1 MPKRTL
7 SIKGEVKSVI
17 ERLFETID
25 VDKNLEISWEEFLA
39 FQAKAKM
46 SLEASWPFD
55 VSEIRQE
62 FSDIDTDGSGT
73 ISKSEF
79 VDVFSN
85 VYDVSAISQLEE
97 MLDVIIDKTNAKE
110 EVIVN
115 ESEQEKF
122 VREMME
128 DFDRSDLDGNGSMDF
143 SEYIRQVW
151 SDETQE
157 KSATLQQ
164 LRRQF
169 KAFDLNQ
176 DGKISRQEFQIMA
189 ENCYF
194 AMKSQ

>member
-1 MPKRTL
+1 MQSL
-7 SIKGEVKSVI
+7 
-17 ERLFETID
+17 L
-25 VDKNLEISWEEFLA
+25 NL
-39 FQAKAKM
+39 
-46 SLEASWPFD
+46 
-55 VSEIRQE
+55 
-62 FSDIDTDGSGT
+62 
-73 ISKSEF
+73 
-79 VDVFSN
+79 
-85 VYDVSAISQLEE
+85 
-97 MLDVIIDKTNAKE
+97 AKE
-110 EVIVN
+110 EVIEN
-115 ESEQEKF
+115 ESDQEKF

-128 DFDRSDLDGNGSMDF
+128 DFDRADLDGNGSMDF

>member
-1 MPKRTL
+1 MQSL
-7 SIKGEVKSVI
+7 
-17 ERLFETID
+17 L
-25 VDKNLEISWEEFLA
+25 NL
-39 FQAKAKM
+39 
-46 SLEASWPFD
+46 
-55 VSEIRQE
+55 
-62 FSDIDTDGSGT
+62 
-73 ISKSEF
+73 
-79 VDVFSN
+79 
-85 VYDVSAISQLEE
+85 
-97 MLDVIIDKTNAKE
+97 AKE

-169 KAFDLNQ
+169 KALYIYI
-176 DGKISRQEFQIMA
+176 GTEGS
-189 ENCYF
+189 
-194 AMKSQ
+194 

>member
-1 MPKRTL
+1 MHNYWIL
-7 SIKGEVKSVI
+7 
-17 ERLFETID
+17 
-25 VDKNLEISWEEFLA
+25 
-39 FQAKAKM
+39 
-46 SLEASWPFD
+46 
-55 VSEIRQE
+55 
-62 FSDIDTDGSGT
+62 
-73 ISKSEF
+73 
-79 VDVFSN
+79 
-85 VYDVSAISQLEE
+85 
-97 MLDVIIDKTNAKE
+97 AKE

-169 KAFDLNQ
+169 KAHYIYLDSQLLASI
-176 DGKISRQEFQIMA
+176 ISRPVVPGCAMA
-189 ENCYF
+189 HPIFHRSVNPISTRGDRLCPPNYYWHTRIFRPSEGPVMTREKLTCWKLFSSSHFGLNSLLAY
-194 AMKSQ
+194 MYRKTS